1 MEMRTEMRRA
11 TDNLEGQKVIVLV
24 FACLAGIST
33 VAAAVVPALS

>member
-1 MEMRTEMRRA
+1 MRRA
-11 TDNLEGQKVIVLV
+11 TDDLGSQKMIVLV